1 MEEIGVI
8 QKSCNPYALLITIV
22 EVLRSDDKWKIRLC
36 NDTTE
41 LNKATIKDAGLLP
54 NFRMIFDKLGGAV
67 VYTIMDMVAE
77 YWQVRVQKE
86 DILKIAFV
94 TVWE

>member
-41 LNKATIKDAGLLP
+41 LNKATIKDAEPLS
-54 NFRMIFDKLGGAV
+54 NFRMIFDKLGGAI
-67 VYTIMDMVAE
+67 VYTIMNMVIG
-77 YWQVRVQKE
+77 YWQVRIQKE
-86 DILKIAFV
+86 DILKIAFIIV
-94 TVWE
+94 